1 MPFSLNYLNPLH
13 GELGFA
19 CIFPSLTCP
28 RSLHDKDQILF
39 AATRWK
45 IVKEKKGSLS
55 LSLYIYINIY
65 IHVLAS
71 NMSSSFFF

>member
-45 IVKEKKGSLS
+45 IVKEKKRLSLSLS
-55 LSLYIYINIY
+55 LSLYIYIYIY
-65 IHVLAS
+65 IYIFDAPI
-71 NMSSSFFF
+71 